1 MNVKIYTEKMFEEI
15 KHIDENGVEFW
26 YARELMTI
34 LEYTNWRNF
43 EKLINKSIT
52 SLENSNIKV
61 SDHFDVDIKIVEAG
75 ISKKTIEDYKLTRY
89 ACYILVQNSNPRKK
103 AIALGQQYFA
113 IQTRKQEIA
122 ETDFKELSEDD
133 RRLKLRED
141 VRDFN
146 KKLAFEAQNVG
157 VQNFAKFQNSG
168 YQGLYNGETAG
179 DIKKRKNLKEKEHI
193 LDHMG
198 STELAANYFRITQTE
213 ERLKKGDIQG
223 EEIANNTHFN
233 IGKKVREVMIEISGT
248 KPEELPTPKK
258 SIKEIQ
264 KEKKLLKKPNKK
276 R

>member
-75 ISKKTIEDYKLTRY
+75 ISRKTIEDYKLTRY
-89 ACYILVQNSNPRKK
+89 ACYILVQNGNPRKK

-179 DIKKRKNLKEKEHI
+179 DIKKSKNLI
-193 LDHMG
+193 
-198 STELAANYFRITQTE
+198 QTI
-213 ERLKKGDIQG
+213 D
-223 EEIANNTHFN
+223 
-233 IGKKVREVMIEISGT
+233 
-248 KPEELPTPKK
+248 
-258 SIKEIQ
+258 
-264 KEKKLLKKPNKK
+264 
-276 R
+276 